1 MPDVRCPMC
10 SKPNPSDAATCR
22 FCGARLKPL
31 VPGESPLGGTPDRA
45 DASLPGEERDAGQ
58 GEGGGDWLE
67 RIRPAADEGSA
78 PEPEPPTE
86 GAGPPGEQ
94 PDWLGRLRPAGAEEE
109 EGPPEG
115 DVPDWLSAG
124 EGERAE
130 AEAEPGGEVPDWL
143 ARIRERQEAEA
154 RSQPKEPEA
163 EEDWLG
169 RLRTGELPPAKAAP
183 SPATPTPPTPPEVP
197 PAVPEPA
204 AKPKEPVSR
213 PVFREEVFKDDK
225 LFPAPDIGLE
235 PEEEGAESPALPW
248 SPPGDRLTPSRG
260 FGRKPS
266 AEAKVPGDRGATEK
280 PAARGGLDS
289 ATEPAWLSEA
299 REHADGDLPHVP
311 ALIGNEGS
319 ALPPDTSA
327 DVELAPIDLPDWLSE
342 LKSTPPQARP
352 ESEGLEDKLAPA
364 TLPSWLEA
372 MRPMETFRPMV
383 EIQPEA
389 EQEVEAAGP
398 LAGLRGVLLAEPV
411 VAMPHQSTAAAAR
424 LDVTE
429 RQFALGDLL
438 RRLVEDE
445 ERELPPAARG
455 RRRLPLVRWAVAI
468 VLILAVI
475 LPSFVG
481 GPSFPVPTLVPPGL
495 PSLINLVNALPADR
509 PVLLVFDYE
518 PGYSGELEAVAG
530 PLLEHLMTRGLRLA
544 TVSTRPSGPP
554 LAERLIQEI
563 GKVHQYTN
571 GEDYLH
577 LGYLPG
583 GPAAV
588 QLFAQDP
595 RLAVAGG
602 FLLPE
607 GTTGA
612 TIWQSPV
619 VRDVTRLSDFG
630 AVVVI
635 AAGTEIARTWVE
647 QASPMLG
654 ETPLVMVLSAG
665 VEPLVRPYYE
675 ALNPQVDAILAGLPA
690 AVAYEQANGQ
700 PAQARALWNAFGTG
714 MLVAELSLV
723 LGVAYGLVSWL
734 LRPGGVEA
742 RR

>member
-10 SKPNPSDAATCR
+10 SKPNPSDAATCKS
-22 FCGARLKPL
+22 CGARLKPL
-31 VPGESPLGGTPDRA
+31 VAGESPIGGVPGRGEA
-45 DASLPGEERDAGQ
+45 FLPGEEREPGQ
-58 GEGGGDWLE
+58 GEGGADWLE
-67 RIRPAADEGSA
+67 RIRPAADEAGEAEHEA
-78 PEPEPPTE
+78 PTG
-86 GAGPPGEQ
+86 GADQSGDQ

-115 DVPDWLSAG
+115 EVPDWLSSG
-124 EGERAE
+124 EEGRAQ
-130 AEAEPGGEVPDWL
+130 AEAEPAGEVPDWL

-154 RSQPKEPEA
+154 RVQASEPEPA
-163 EEDWLG
+163 PEEDWLG
-169 RLRTGELPPAKAAP
+169 RLRAEELPPAKP
-183 SPATPTPPTPPEVP
+183 ELPPARPVPPPAPPEPAPVESVP
-197 PAVPEPA
+197 PAM
-204 AKPKEPVSR
+204 PKEPVSR
-213 PVFREEVFKDDK
+213 PIFREEVFKDDR

-235 PEEEGAESPALPW
+235 PEEEGTESPPLPW
-248 SPPGDRLTPSRG
+248 NPPGDRLTPSRG

-266 AEAKVPGDRGATEK
+266 AGAEMAGDQGEGEK
-280 PAARGGLDS
+280 PARRGGLDS

-299 REHADGDLPHVP
+299 REQADDELPHVP
-311 ALIGNEGS
+311 ALVGDEGS
-319 ALPPDTSA
+319 APPSGSLG

-342 LKSTPPQARP
+342 LKGAPPQAKP
-352 ESEGLEDKLAPA
+352 EPEGLEDRLAPA

-372 MRPMETFRPMV
+372 MRPMETFRPVV
-383 EIQPEA
+383 EIQPEE
-389 EQEVEAAGP
+389 EQQVEAAGP

-438 RRLVEDE
+438 RRLVEEE
-445 ERELPPAARG
+445 ERESPAAARG
-455 RRRLPLVRWAVAI
+455 KRRLPLVRWAVAV
-468 VLILAVI
+468 VLMLAVI
-475 LPSFVG
+475 LPSFIG
-481 GPSFPVPTLVPPGL
+481 GPSFPVPALVPPGL
-495 PSLINLVNALPADR
+495 PSLINLVNALPTEK

-518 PGYSGELEAVAG
+518 PAYSGELEAVAG
-530 PLLEHLMTRGLRLA
+530 PLLEHLMLRGLRLA

-554 LAERLIQEI
+554 LAERLIQQNGET
-563 GKVHQYTN
+563 HQYTN

-595 RLAVAGG
+595 HLAVAGG

-619 VRDVTRLSDFG
+619 VRGVERLSDFG

-665 VEPLVRPYYE
+665 VEPLIRPYYE
-675 ALNPQVDAILAGLPA
+675 ALDPQVDAVLAGLPA

-700 PAQARALWNAFGTG
+700 PGQARTLWDAFGSG

-723 LGVAYGLVSWL
+723 LGAIYGLISWL
-734 LRPGGVEA
+734 LRPGGG
-742 RR
+742 